1 MDNTSSSRSNASGR
15 SHLSAVDTVL
25 RYIFDKATSKLNGHL
40 LTVLNPSPP
49 RPPNPPS
56 SPSQKTIEASADNTA
71 AETPRIELGVIT
83 VHDITYDKYVASR
96 GYRAK
101 GLGVG
106 GNISRTRFE
115 QLKAS
120 VVPFD
125 VKRFKQLVN
134 SMEAA
139 IADFGG
145 DVRLPQKPQAT
156 SAEHC

>member
-1 MDNTSSSRSNASGR
+1 M
-15 SHLSAVDTVL
+15 
-25 RYIFDKATSKLNGHL
+25 SKLNGHL
-40 LTVLNPSPP
+40 LTVFNSSPP
-49 RPPNPPS
+49 RPPHTPS

-71 AETPRIELGVIT
+71 AETPCIGFGVIT
-83 VHDITYDKYVASR
+83 AHDMTYDKYVASR
-96 GYRAK
+96 GYRTK

-106 GNISRTRFE
+106 GNLSRTRFE
-115 QLKAS
+115 QLKVA

-145 DVRLPQKPQAT
+145 DVRFPRGPQAT
-156 SAEHC
+156 SAEHR

>member
-1 MDNTSSSRSNASGR
+1 MDNTSGSRPSASGR

-25 RYIFDKATSKLNGHL
+25 RYITDKATSKLNGHL
-40 LTVLNPSPP
+40 LTIFNSSLPS
-49 RPPNPPS
+49 PPNPPS
-56 SPSQKTIEASADNTA
+56 SPQKTMEASTDNTVV
-71 AETPRIELGVIT
+71 ETPCIEFGAIT
-83 VHDITYDKYVASR
+83 AHDMAYDKYVASR

-101 GLGVG
+101 GQGQG
-106 GNISRTRFE
+106 GNLSRTRFE
-115 QLKAS
+115 QLKAA

-139 IADFGG
+139 IVDLGG

-156 SAEHC
+156 SAQHR